1 MIKWLF
7 FLIAGLA
14 SAAWI
19 LGSRNQLRTTI
30 MLMALFY
37 VFPVGWIF
45 YQYTGL
51 LLVDLAILAALLL
64 GIAAGKPIRF
74 FFKEISIP
82 TFILI
87 GWMIVTSARA
97 LEPGIGYAEVSKWI
111 RGYLIFVCLA
121 NFITTEKDLRAV
133 LFIVLAGFT
142 FEGLLGVYQWRRGS
156 LGLDFLGERLFRPEW
171 WRAYGTF
178 YVPSYYGNYLIM
190 ILPIVL
196 RLLIFY
202 RPPQKKET
210 YFFAFSTGIGF
221 LGLYAS
227 LARGP
232 WLSFLAVVVLMLL
245 FTFFKSKLRPKVK
258 WPIAIGIVLCLAFSW
273 QYTDKVI
280 AQFGE
285 ERKTAAMTR
294 IYLGQVAWRLIQD
307 NLAFGVGPGNYEL
320 NSPRYVVPIKEYPT
334 SLLSEMVH
342 NTYLLIF
349 SENGVIGITAF
360 ALILIQMC
368 IICFRLFR
376 ANHPLV
382 LNFTIGSAMSILAI
396 MISFVASPDIHNEQT
411 INQLFLISG
420 IVFACELME
429 RRHAS
434 LLRQQHLKQ
443 RREARQ
449 AQQNS
454 QENSSSPVLEN
465 GQTVSAR
472 VMPTPAV
479 TPGPEF
485 ERRPLSPRRRR

>member
-7 FLIAGLA
+7 FLVAGLI
-14 SAAWI
+14 SAAWV

-30 MLMALFY
+30 MLLALFY
-37 VFPVGWIF
+37 VFPTGWIF
-45 YQYTGL
+45 YNYTGL
-51 LLVDLAILAALLL
+51 LLVDIAVFTALLL
-64 GIAAGKPIRF
+64 GVAAGKPIRF
-74 FFKEISIP
+74 FFKEITIP
-82 TFILI
+82 TVILI
-87 GWMIVTSARA
+87 IWMIVTSSRA
-97 LEPGIGYAEVSKWI
+97 LDPGVGYAEVSKWI

-121 NFITTEKDLRAV
+121 NFVTDQKDLRAV
-133 LFIVLAGFT
+133 LLILLAGFT
-142 FEGLLGVYQWRRGS
+142 FEALLGIYQWRRGS

-190 ILPIVL
+190 ILPIAL

-210 YFFAFSTGIGF
+210 YFFAFAAGTGF

-232 WLSFLAVVVLMLL
+232 WLSFLIVVVLMLL

-258 WPIAIGIVLCLAFSW
+258 WPIAIGIILCLAFSW
-273 QYTDKVI
+273 QYKDKVV

-307 NLAFGVGPGNYEL
+307 NLTFGIGPGNYEL

-349 SENGVIGITAF
+349 SESGVIGITAF
-360 ALILIQMC
+360 VIILLQMC
-368 IICFRLFR
+368 IICFRMFR
-376 ANHPLV
+376 SNHQLV
-382 LNFTIGSAMSILAI
+382 LNIAIGSAMSILAI

-420 IVFACELME
+420 MVFACELME
-429 RRHAS
+429 RRHTS
-434 LLRQQHLKQ
+434 LQRQQHLKQ
-443 RREARQ
+443 RREARL
-449 AQQNS
+449 AQQKLTGN
-454 QENSSSPVLEN
+454 NGTPALEN
-465 GQTVSAR
+465 GQVVSGRA
-472 VMPTPAV
+472 MPVSTA
-479 TPGPEF
+479 TPGPELQ
-485 ERRPLSPRRRR
+485 RPPLSPRRRR